1 MLPVGP
7 VGQLAVLGFRISG
20 FLRSF
25 SSFSLLFCY
34 QSWLFM
40 NTVPQCIPLPLGYKH
55 GRCCVSRSHSFAKL
69 LVSAQLQKK
78 SIVKFGGS
86 AWPKSARGTVTWA
99 SHPHRHILSANIGRP
114 IHAQR
119 ERERKREREWECR
132 RTDRQWARNTSQQ
145 EPNGSHMYSWPPYR
159 FHLASARTLRSQ
171 PAKHSTYTAAAAATR
186 LGITPH
192 DLTGLHHKKHSHK
205 QHSLPAFP
213 RFAWGAP

>member
-1 MLPVGP
+1 MQLSSTRSGALECNRCTLFPEISERSWLSGCAGCNFNWNKASRSCTSSNCACLNAIWIERNRSYQMLPVGP

-86 AWPKSARGTVTWA
+86 AWPKSARGTVT
-99 SHPHRHILSANIGRP
+99 
-114 IHAQR
+114 
-119 ERERKREREWECR
+119 
-132 RTDRQWARNTSQQ
+132 
-145 EPNGSHMYSWPPYR
+145 
-159 FHLASARTLRSQ
+159 
-171 PAKHSTYTAAAAATR
+171 
-186 LGITPH
+186 
-192 DLTGLHHKKHSHK
+192 
-205 QHSLPAFP
+205 
-213 RFAWGAP
+213 